1 MAAVLVPVVLLA
13 GWNESEGH
21 RGTVRQYLVLTLISL
36 SMMVGVFAAI
46 DVFLFYVFF
55 EAILIPMYFLI
66 GRFGGARATYA
77 AVKFLLYNLFGGLI
91 MLAAVIGLY
100 VATAG
105 SDDKCRAC
113 EDLGAER
120 CFNYKSDDF
129 VEEAKKLGGFDLILD
144 MVGGPYLP
152 RNVRALAD
160 DGRLVQI
167 AFLQGAKVE
176 LNFAEMMMRRLTL
189 TGSTLRPQSD
199 QAKARIAA
207 AVEANVWP
215 MIAKGAFRVVI
226 DSEYPLTEAPA
237 AHWRLESSGHI
248 GKIVMKVES

>member
-1 MAAVLVPVVLLA
+1 V
-13 GWNESEGH
+13 
-21 RGTVRQYLVLTLISL
+21 
-36 SMMVGVFAAI
+36 
-46 DVFLFYVFF
+46 D
-55 EAILIPMYFLI
+55 
-66 GRFGGARATYA
+66 FG
-77 AVKFLLYNLFGGLI
+77 
-91 MLAAVIGLY
+91 
-100 VATAG
+100 
-105 SDDKCRAC
+105 D
-113 EDLGAER
+113 
-120 CFNYKSDDF
+120 
-129 VEEAKKLGGFDLILD
+129 EAKKLGGFDLILD

-199 QAKARIAA
+199 QAKAAIAEQ
-207 AVEANVWP
+207 VEANIWP
-215 MIAKGAFRVVI
+215 MIAQGAFRVVI
-226 DSEYPLTEAPA
+226 DSEFTLTEAPA